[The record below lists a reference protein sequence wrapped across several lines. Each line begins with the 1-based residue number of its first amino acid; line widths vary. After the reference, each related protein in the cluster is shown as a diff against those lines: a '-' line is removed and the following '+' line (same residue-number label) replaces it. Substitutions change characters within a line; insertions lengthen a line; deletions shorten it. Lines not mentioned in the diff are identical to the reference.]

1 MINRRTMLK
10 VASATGAAGT
20 VELICNQHSVFAAEI
35 SATSTGEAAL
45 TQDEFTL
52 IAAMSEGIIPKTDT
66 PGAIGAGV
74 PQFFRLIFDEWFMKE
89 QQVAFRAS
97 LQSYDK
103 QARDLFGR
111 DFAKCS
117 ASDQMKLLTDWDKLG
132 SDPYA
137 NPPHPFSQF
146 KKLALHG
153 YYSSEVGQNEELKT
167 TMDGAEDNPNGP
179 VMYGIAGMF

>member
-1 MINRRTMLK
+1 MINRRALLRG
-10 VASATGAAGT
+10 AGAAGAAGT
-20 VELICNQHSVFAAEI
+20 VELVWQRGSASAAE
-35 SATSTGEAAL
+35 SSTTSTGEVTL
-45 TQDEFTL
+45 RPDEFAL
-52 IAAMSEGIIPKTDT
+52 VAAMAEGIIPKTDT

-74 PQFFRLIFDEWFMKE
+74 PEFFRLIFDEWFLKE

-97 LQSYDK
+97 LQSFDK
-103 QARDLFGR
+103 EAQNQFGR
-111 DFAKCS
+111 TFVKCS
-117 ASDQMKLLTDWDKLG
+117 AAEQMKLLTEWDKQG
-132 SDPYA
+132 ANPYA